1 VVVNYVVSDGNGGN
15 TPSTAT
21 ITVTGTNDAFASV
34 TSTGLIF
41 SNSTTPLL
49 VRSVTDTNNNG
60 VPDQLDV
67 SAVIGSSA
75 TIYGMDYDDL
85 DGDGDVDF
93 VGASYNGL
101 AIFTNQGDTDNDGN
115 DNFITST
122 ISSSN
127 GSGVYDVTIADFD
140 GDGHLDITSVG
151 DQYNEVLFGNGGN
164 GDNVLNISDYT
175 LSTIGSTPGNVNVYG
190 VDSGDLNGDG
200 FTDFVRS
207 AYSQGPLQIFYSD
220 GAAGTFSTQV
230 IEDAYDEYSMGIDI
244 GDIDG
249 DGDLDFLLTRWN
261 NEADVIYYNDGDT
274 NNDGQLEFTTQV
286 INLNDDNI
294 EGELFDIDSDGDLDI
309 LLADYIHGDI
319 DIFFNDGGGSF
330 SQLTLNGVST
340 RTIGLGVGD
349 IDEDGDFDI
358 VLAGYSGST
367 TVFVNNGDTNND
379 GVIDFTSEALAGI
392 GRTWDVAFINSDEF
406 VFG

>member
-1 VVVNYVVSDGNGGN
+1 VTINGVND
-15 TPSTAT
+15 
-21 ITVTGTNDAFASV
+21 ASV
-34 TSTGLIF
+34 TSSGLIF
-41 SNSTTPLL
+41 SGKGHPLL
-49 VRSVTDTNNNG
+49 VSSVTDTNNNG

-75 TIYGMDYDDL
+75 TTRWMGMDYDDL

-93 VGASYNGL
+93 VGAAEGEL

-122 ISSSN
+122 INSSN
-127 GSGVYDVTIADFD
+127 ISGIHDVTIADFN
-140 GDGHLDITSVG
+140 GDGHLDITMVG
-151 DQYNEVLFGNGGN
+151 NQYNEVLFGNGGN
-164 GDNVLNISDYT
+164 GDNVLNASDYT
-175 LSTIGSTPGNVNVYG
+175 LSTIGSTPDAATYVSAYG

-207 AYSQGPLQIFYSD
+207 AFNNGPTQIFYSD
-220 GAAGTFSTQV
+220 GAAGTFSTQL
-230 IEDAYDEYSMGIDI
+230 IEDAYDERVMGVDI

-249 DGDLDFLLTRWN
+249 DGDLDFLLTRWG
-261 NEADVIYYNDGDT
+261 NEDDVIYYNDGDT

-286 INLNDDNI
+286 INPNDHNA
-294 EGELFDIDSDGDLDI
+294 EGELVDIDSDGDLDI
-309 LLADYIHGDI
+309 LMADYKNGDI
-319 DIFFNDGGGSF
+319 DIFFNDGGRSF
-330 SQLTLNGVST
+330 SQLTLNGFST
-340 RTIGLGVGD
+340 STSGLGVGD

-358 VLAGYSGST
+358 VLAAVWGTSGT

-379 GVIDFTSEALAGI
+379 GVIDFTSEALAG
-392 GRTWDVAFINSDEF
+392 TPASWDVAFINSDEF